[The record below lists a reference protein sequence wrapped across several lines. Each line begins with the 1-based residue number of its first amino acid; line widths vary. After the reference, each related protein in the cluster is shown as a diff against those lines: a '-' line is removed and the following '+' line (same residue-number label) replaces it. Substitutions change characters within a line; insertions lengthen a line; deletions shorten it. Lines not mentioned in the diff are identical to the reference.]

1 MSERRDDTSEETN
14 APPVAGDKKSRRS
27 YYYDD
32 ATNYEVYD
40 PLNDEEEETEK
51 PEDSKQFSVFS
62 F

>member
-14 APPVAGDKKSRRS
+14 APPVAGDKESRRS

-40 PLNDEEEETEK
+40 PANDEEKETKES
-51 PEDSKQFSVFS
+51 EDRSQESE
-62 F
+62 

>member
-14 APPVAGDKKSRRS
+14 APPIAGDKKSRRS

-40 PLNDEEEETEK
+40 PANDEEETQESENRSQ
-51 PEDSKQFSVFS
+51 ESE
-62 F
+62 